1 MLAPMSSFANS
12 LQNIASYFSV
22 PSIGGLYYKD
32 KSFSAIKA
40 SNDYATLVKK
50 LLDVFQIGIPIY
62 PDKYEENGGNEI
74 GEQVLVGGV
83 EGVEPSEG
91 EQNSQPTAVGA
102 LYKIMDNVVVNPRKW
117 TIHGYIG
124 INIENS
130 TPLAI
135 ASGMGLPNPFFNS
148 FIRTFGRET
157 LNSVLKRAIQYISE
171 ARRPF
176 KFTTVNGETLPA
188 LINRY
193 SVKAVPENQ
202 NWVEIDLEIQ
212 EFRFL
217 ALLGSNRQETVGGVG
232 GIYSSPQDALR
243 QLGRSTLKS
252 IAIKV
257 AS

>member
-1 MLAPMSSFANS
+1 MLAPMGNFATS
-12 LQNIASYFSV
+12 LQNIASYFSI
-22 PSIGGLYYKD
+22 PTIGGLYYKD
-32 KSFSAIKA
+32 KTFSAIRE

-50 LLDVFQIGIPIY
+50 LLDVFQIGVPIY
-62 PDKYEENGGNEI
+62 PDKYEETGGNEI

-91 EQNSQPTAVGA
+91 EQNNQPTAVGA

-117 TIHGYIG
+117 IIHGYIG

-130 TPLAI
+130 TVLGI
-135 ASGMGLPNPFFNS
+135 ASGLNIPNPFFSS
-148 FIRTFGRET
+148 FLRTFGRET
-157 LNSVLKRAIQYISE
+157 LNNVLKRTIQYISE

-188 LINRY
+188 LINKY
-193 SVKAVPENQ
+193 SVKVVPENQ
-202 NWVEIDLEIQ
+202 NWVEVDLELQ

-217 ALLGSNRQETVGGVG
+217 ALLGSNRQETIGGVS

-257 AS
+257 AT